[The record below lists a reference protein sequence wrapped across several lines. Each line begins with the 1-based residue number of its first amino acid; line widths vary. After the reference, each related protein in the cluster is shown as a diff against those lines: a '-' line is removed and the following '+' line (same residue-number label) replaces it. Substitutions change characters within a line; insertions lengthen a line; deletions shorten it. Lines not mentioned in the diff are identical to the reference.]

1 MACVWSALVPM
12 PSPDLLFEIDYT
24 PSAPFSS
31 LEALEPIL
39 AAAAL
44 DYSIAVIFHGPAL
57 SLLHGTDSPRWRQL
71 IDFDLADLLT
81 STGIDGHDADGV
93 RPINASEIEQL
104 RKNARTILNL

>member
-1 MACVWSALVPM
+1 MPM
-12 PSPDLLFEIDYT
+12 HSPDLLFEIGYA
-24 PSAPFSS
+24 PSAPFAS

-57 SLLHGTDSPRWRQL
+57 GLLRGEESPRWRQL
-71 IDFDLADLLT
+71 IDFDLAELLT
-81 STGIDGHDADGV
+81 SAGADDHRVDGHDAVGV
-93 RPINASEIEQL
+93 RPIDAFEIEQL